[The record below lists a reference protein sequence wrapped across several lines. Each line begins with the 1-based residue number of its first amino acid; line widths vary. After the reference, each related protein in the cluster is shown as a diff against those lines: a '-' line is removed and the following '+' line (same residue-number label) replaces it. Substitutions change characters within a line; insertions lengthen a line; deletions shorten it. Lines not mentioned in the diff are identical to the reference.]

1 MPMILPCR
9 KNSPLHDTS
18 HTMGQMGI
26 RNTQVLF
33 IDALC
38 QSSHLDLLMGYHASY
53 QGPFLKTQNFILKND
68 GPLPYDQRHYIAIM
82 AAARHNCSYLVNKQ
96 REAFL
101 SPDVAGDKSWLQ
113 GLHCIPKKLRDLDEI
128 NKILAHRPWL
138 ISKDHIEKLTK
149 GKNNWSLSEVVQA
162 IVILAHFHAL
172 SSFVFGCGINADM
185 EDDEPCLWHELS
197 ISDDTWA
204 SSEHGLPK
212 YGERQLVCALGGA
225 SPTGHICEYG
235 LWAPPSC
242 HRHGKVN
249 GQTTVETL
257 MQKMKSISE
266 QRSDEPTLEERAR
279 CFQTECNGGEL
290 SAARRS
296 VPRSDLSHFVT
307 DAEFGYQDFARREV
321 SEIPTF
327 RVQDYSWEDHGYSL
341 VNRLYN
347 DVGELL
353 NEKFKVAYNLTY
365 YTMGSQTNVDTS
377 MFRRAVWNYIQCIYG
392 IRHDDYDYREVNEL
406 LDRDLKEYIKAVCC
420 YPDRMTKEDYD
431 NVMREFKYSEK
442 VHVTIMILEARMQA
456 ELLYALRALMRYMT

>member
-1 MPMILPCR
+1 MILPCR
-9 KNSPLHDTS
+9 NNSPLHDTS
-18 HTMGQMGI
+18 NHTMGQMGI

-38 QSSHLDLLMGYHASY
+38 QSSHLDLLMGYHSAY
-53 QGPFLKTQNFILKND
+53 QGPFLKTQNFILKSD

-82 AAARHNCSYLVNKQ
+82 
-96 REAFL
+96 
-101 SPDVAGDKSWLQ
+101 
-113 GLHCIPKKLRDLDEI
+113 
-128 NKILAHRPWL
+128 
-138 ISKDHIEKLTK
+138 KLTK

-172 SSFVFGCGINADM
+172 SSFVFGCGINTDM
-185 EDDEPCLWHELS
+185 EEETNGTAVYSANGDSGVP
-197 ISDDTWA
+197 A
-204 SSEHGLPK
+204 MK
-212 YGERQLVCALGGA
+212 N
-225 SPTGHICEYG
+225 GH
-235 LWAPPSC
+235 
-242 HRHGKVN
+242 
-249 GQTTVETL
+249 TTVETI
-257 MQKMKSISE
+257 MQRMKNISE
-266 QRSDEPTLEERAR
+266 KRYNELTLEERAR
-279 CFQTECNGGEL
+279 CFNTECNGGEL
-290 SAARRS
+290 LAARRS
-296 VPRSDLSHFVT
+296 VPKSDLSQFIT
-307 DAEFGYQDFARREV
+307 DPDFGYQDFSRRGV

-327 RVQDYSWEDHGYSL
+327 RIQDYSWEDHGYSL

-365 YTMGSQTNVDTS
+365 YTMGSKTNVDTS

-431 NVMREFKYSEK
+431 NVMREFKYAEK

>member
-1 MPMILPCR
+1 MILPSR
-9 KNSPLHDTS
+9 KESPLQERNN
-18 HTMGQMGI
+18 TMGQMGI

-38 QSSHLDLLMGYHASY
+38 QSSHLDLLMAYHPAY
-53 QGPFLKTQNFILKND
+53 QAPFLRTQNFILKSD

-82 AAARHNCSYLVNKQ
+82 AAARHNCSYLVNQQK
-96 REAFL
+96 EAFL
-101 SPDVAGDKSWLQ
+101 SPDVSGDKAWLQ

-138 ISKDHIEKLTK
+138 ITREHIERLTK

-172 SSFVFGCGINADM
+172 SSFVFGCGIN
-185 EDDEPCLWHELS
+185 
-197 ISDDTWA
+197 
-204 SSEHGLPK
+204 SEV
-212 YGERQLVCALGGA
+212 EE
-225 SPTGHICEYG
+225 S
-235 LWAPPSC
+235 
-242 HRHGKVN
+242 N
-249 GQTTVETL
+249 GQKASNNGYSANGEGEVSSLKRSAQSSVETL
-257 MQKMKSISE
+257 MRKMKNMSQHRVDDDASM
-266 QRSDEPTLEERAR
+266 EERVR
-279 CFQTECNGGEL
+279 CFETECNGA
-290 SAARRS
+290 SYTS
-296 VPRSDLSHFVT
+296 SSQCNPVTDLSQFVT
-307 DAEFGYQDFARREV
+307 DPTFGYQDFARREDV
-321 SEIPTF
+321 EIPTF

-365 YTMGSQTNVDTS
+365 YTMGGKTEVDTS
-377 MFRRAVWNYIQCIYG
+377 MFRQAVWNYIQCIYG

-406 LDRDLKEYIKAVCC
+406 LDRELKEYIKAVCC
-420 YPDRMTKEDYD
+420 YPDRMAKGNYD
-431 NVMREFKYSEK
+431 SVMRDFKYSEK

>member
-1 MPMILPCR
+1 MILPCR
-9 KNSPLHDTS
+9 NNSPLHDTS
-18 HTMGQMGI
+18 NHTMGQMGI

-38 QSSHLDLLMGYHASY
+38 QSSHLDLLMGYHSAY
-53 QGPFLKTQNFILKND
+53 QGPFLKTQNFILKSD

-82 AAARHNCSYLVNKQ
+82 AAARHNCTYLVNMQ

-101 SPDVAGDKSWLQ
+101 SPDVAGDKLWLQ
-113 GLHCIPKKLRDLDEI
+113 GLDCIPKKLRDLDEI

-138 ISKDHIEKLTK
+138 ITKEHIEKLTK

-185 EDDEPCLWHELS
+185 EEETNGTAVYSANGDSGVP
-197 ISDDTWA
+197 A
-204 SSEHGLPK
+204 MK
-212 YGERQLVCALGGA
+212 N
-225 SPTGHICEYG
+225 GH
-235 LWAPPSC
+235 
-242 HRHGKVN
+242 
-249 GQTTVETL
+249 TT
-257 MQKMKSISE
+257 
-266 QRSDEPTLEERAR
+266 ERAR
-279 CFQTECNGGEL
+279 CFNTECNGGEL
-290 SAARRS
+290 LAARRS
-296 VPRSDLSHFVT
+296 VPKSDLSQFIT
-307 DAEFGYQDFARREV
+307 DPDFGYQDFSRRGV

-327 RVQDYSWEDHGYSL
+327 RIQDYSWEDHGYSL

-365 YTMGSQTNVDTS
+365 YTMGSKTNVDTS

-406 LDRDLKEYIKAVCC
+406 LDRDLKEYIKA
-420 YPDRMTKEDYD
+420 YA
-431 NVMREFKYSEK
+431 EK

>member
-1 MPMILPCR
+1 R
-9 KNSPLHDTS
+9 
-18 HTMGQMGI
+18 Q
-26 RNTQVLF
+26 TQVLF

-185 EDDEPCLWHELS
+185 EDDVGSAVYSANGDGSTVPSLKVFSRDLLNS
-197 ISDDTWA
+197 VFMFPSF
-204 SSEHGLPK
+204 
-212 YGERQLVCALGGA
+212 
-225 SPTGHICEYG
+225 SPI
-235 LWAPPSC
+235 LQ
-242 HRHGKVN
+242 N

>member
-1 MPMILPCR
+1 MILPCR
-9 KNSPLHDTS
+9 NNSPLHDTS
-18 HTMGQMGI
+18 NHTMGQMGI

-38 QSSHLDLLMGYHASY
+38 QSSHLDLLMGYHSAY
-53 QGPFLKTQNFILKND
+53 QGPFLKTQNFILKSD

-82 AAARHNCSYLVNKQ
+82 AAARHNCSYLVNMQ

-138 ISKDHIEKLTK
+138 ITKEHIERLTK

-185 EDDEPCLWHELS
+185 EEESNGTAVYSANGDSGVP
-197 ISDDTWA
+197 
-204 SSEHGLPK
+204 GMK
-212 YGERQLVCALGGA
+212 
-225 SPTGHICEYG
+225 
-235 LWAPPSC
+235 
-242 HRHGKVN
+242 N
-249 GQTTVETL
+249 GQTTVETI

-266 QRSDEPTLEERAR
+266 QRSIEPTLEERAR

-290 SAARRS
+290 PAARRS

-307 DAEFGYQDFARREV
+307 DADFGYQDFARREV

-327 RVQDYSWEDHGYSL
+327 RIQDYSWEDHGYSL

-365 YTMGSQTNVDTS
+365 YTMGSKTNVDTS